1 MPEKN
6 IPHVVIL
13 GGGFAGLRCARALR
27 GVPVRITLIDR
38 SNHHLFQ
45 PLLYQVATASLSP
58 SDIASPIRSIL
69 KRQKNL
75 EVWMGEAVDVD
86 VERRV
91 VLLRDG
97 EVPYDYLVVATGVT
111 HAYFGRD
118 DWAPHAPGLKTVDDA
133 LEIRRRFLLAFETAE
148 READE
153 AARRRLLTFV
163 IVGAGP
169 TGVEL
174 AGAMA
179 EIARQVMPREFRS
192 IDTTTARILLVEG
205 ADRVLPGYA
214 PSLSAKARRQLERL
228 GVEVRTGARVTE
240 IEEGAV
246 WIGDERIEA
255 GNVFWAAGVAASPLG
270 ARLGAEVDRAGRVKV
285 APDLSVP
292 GHPEV
297 FVAGDLAAVEQGGR
311 PVPGVAPA
319 AMQMGRHV
327 ARAIRA
333 DLEGRPRPVFRYF
346 DKGSLATIGR
356 AAAVAE
362 IAGLKLS
369 GLVAWLVWVFVHIL
383 YLIGF
388 RNRLVVMVQWAWA
401 YLMYQRGV
409 RLITGDR
416 TVQLRE
422 PRVVPGLRRPAGEA
436 RRRACGSAHR
446 SSRTAA
452 GSPRRSRARARG
464 SRRRSWW
471 RTFPAERSASP

>member
-27 GVPVRITLIDR
+27 GAPVRITLIDR

-86 VERRV
+86 VDRRV
-91 VLLRDG
+91 VVLRDG

-118 DWAPHAPGLKTVDDA
+118 DWAPYAPGLKTVDDA

-422 PRVVPGLRRPAGEA
+422 PRVVPGLRRPAG
-436 RRRACGSAHR
+436 
-446 SSRTAA
+446 
-452 GSPRRSRARARG
+452 
-464 SRRRSWW
+464 
-471 RTFPAERSASP
+471 

>member
-6 IPHVVIL
+6 TPHVVIL

-27 GVPVRITLIDR
+27 GAPVRITLIDR

-86 VERRV
+86 VDRRV

-179 EIARQVMPREFRS
+179 EIVRQVMPREFRS

-205 ADRVLPGYA
+205 ADRVLPGYP

-240 IEEGAV
+240 IEDDAV

-270 ARLGAEVDRAGRVKV
+270 VRLGAEVDRAGRVKV
-285 APDLSVP
+285 APD
-292 GHPEV
+292 
-297 FVAGDLAAVEQGGR
+297 
-311 PVPGVAPA
+311 
-319 AMQMGRHV
+319 
-327 ARAIRA
+327 
-333 DLEGRPRPVFRYF
+333 
-346 DKGSLATIGR
+346 
-356 AAAVAE
+356 
-362 IAGLKLS
+362 
-369 GLVAWLVWVFVHIL
+369 
-383 YLIGF
+383 
-388 RNRLVVMVQWAWA
+388 
-401 YLMYQRGV
+401 
-409 RLITGDR
+409 
-416 TVQLRE
+416 
-422 PRVVPGLRRPAGEA
+422 
-436 RRRACGSAHR
+436 
-446 SSRTAA
+446 
-452 GSPRRSRARARG
+452 
-464 SRRRSWW
+464 
-471 RTFPAERSASP
+471 

>member
-27 GVPVRITLIDR
+27 GAPVRITLIDR

-69 KRQKNL
+69 KRQTNL

-86 VERRV
+86 VDRRV

-97 EVPYDYLVVATGVT
+97 EIPYDYLVVATGVT

-118 DWAPHAPGLKTVDDA
+118 DWAPHAPGLKTVDNA

-169 TGVEL
+169 TAVEL

-205 ADRVLPGYA
+205 ADRVLPGYP

-255 GNVFWAAGVAASPLG
+255 GNVFWAAGV
-270 ARLGAEVDRAGRVKV
+270 
-285 APDLSVP
+285 
-292 GHPEV
+292 
-297 FVAGDLAAVEQGGR
+297 
-311 PVPGVAPA
+311 
-319 AMQMGRHV
+319 
-327 ARAIRA
+327 
-333 DLEGRPRPVFRYF
+333 
-346 DKGSLATIGR
+346 
-356 AAAVAE
+356 
-362 IAGLKLS
+362 
-369 GLVAWLVWVFVHIL
+369 
-383 YLIGF
+383 
-388 RNRLVVMVQWAWA
+388 
-401 YLMYQRGV
+401 
-409 RLITGDR
+409 
-416 TVQLRE
+416 
-422 PRVVPGLRRPAGEA
+422 
-436 RRRACGSAHR
+436 
-446 SSRTAA
+446 
-452 GSPRRSRARARG
+452 
-464 SRRRSWW
+464 
-471 RTFPAERSASP
+471 

>member
-69 KRQKNL
+69 KRQTNL

-86 VERRV
+86 VDRRV

-97 EVPYDYLVVATGVT
+97 EIPYDYLVVATGVT

-416 TVQLRE
+416 TVQLSE
-422 PRVVPGLRRPAGEA
+422 PRVVPGLRRQAG
-436 RRRACGSAHR
+436 
-446 SSRTAA
+446 
-452 GSPRRSRARARG
+452 
-464 SRRRSWW
+464 
-471 RTFPAERSASP
+471 

>member
-27 GVPVRITLIDR
+27 GAPVRITLIDR

-86 VERRV
+86 VDRRV

-179 EIARQVMPREFRS
+179 EIVRQVMPREFRS

-205 ADRVLPGYA
+205 ADRVLPGYP

-240 IEEGAV
+240 IEDDAV

-270 ARLGAEVDRAGRVKV
+270 VRLGAEVDRAGRVKV

-297 FVAGDLAAVEQGGR
+297 FVAGDLAAVEQDGR

-333 DLEGRPRPVFRYF
+333 DLEGRGRPMFRYF

-369 GLVAWLVWVFVHIL
+369 GLIAWLVWVFIHIL

-388 RNRLVVMVQWAWA
+388 RNRVVVMVQWAWA

-422 PRVVPGLRRPAGEA
+422 PRVVPGLRRQAG
-436 RRRACGSAHR
+436 
-446 SSRTAA
+446 
-452 GSPRRSRARARG
+452 
-464 SRRRSWW
+464 
-471 RTFPAERSASP
+471 

>member
-27 GVPVRITLIDR
+27 GAPVRITLIDR

-86 VERRV
+86 VDRRV
-91 VLLRDG
+91 VVLRDG

-118 DWAPHAPGLKTVDDA
+118 DWAPYAPGLKTVDDA

-192 IDTTTARILLVEG
+192 IDTTMARILLVEG

-422 PRVVPGLRRPAGEA
+422 PRVVPGLRRPAG
-436 RRRACGSAHR
+436 
-446 SSRTAA
+446 
-452 GSPRRSRARARG
+452 
-464 SRRRSWW
+464 
-471 RTFPAERSASP
+471 

>member
-69 KRQKNL
+69 KRQTNL

-86 VERRV
+86 VDRRV

-97 EVPYDYLVVATGVT
+97 EIPYDYLVVATGVT

-246 WIGDERIEA
+246 WIGDERIDA

-297 FVAGDLAAVEQGGR
+297 FVAGDLAAVEQDGR
-311 PVPGVAPA
+311 RVPGVAPA

-416 TVQLRE
+416 TVQLSE
-422 PRVVPGLRRPAGEA
+422 PRVVPGLRRQAG
-436 RRRACGSAHR
+436 
-446 SSRTAA
+446 
-452 GSPRRSRARARG
+452 
-464 SRRRSWW
+464 
-471 RTFPAERSASP
+471 

>member
-27 GVPVRITLIDR
+27 GAPVRITLIDR

-86 VERRV
+86 VDRRV
-91 VLLRDG
+91 VVLRDG

-422 PRVVPGLRRPAGEA
+422 PRVVPGLRRPAG
-436 RRRACGSAHR
+436 
-446 SSRTAA
+446 
-452 GSPRRSRARARG
+452 
-464 SRRRSWW
+464 
-471 RTFPAERSASP
+471 

>member
-27 GVPVRITLIDR
+27 GAPVRITLIDR

-86 VERRV
+86 VDRRV
-91 VLLRDG
+91 VVLRDG

-205 ADRVLPGYA
+205 ADRVLPGYP

-422 PRVVPGLRRPAGEA
+422 PRVVPGLRRPAG
-436 RRRACGSAHR
+436 
-446 SSRTAA
+446 
-452 GSPRRSRARARG
+452 
-464 SRRRSWW
+464 
-471 RTFPAERSASP
+471 

>member
-69 KRQKNL
+69 KRQTNL

-86 VERRV
+86 VDRRV

-97 EVPYDYLVVATGVT
+97 EIPYDYLVVATGVT

-205 ADRVLPGYA
+205 ADRVLPGYP

-422 PRVVPGLRRPAGEA
+422 PRVVPGLRRPAG
-436 RRRACGSAHR
+436 
-446 SSRTAA
+446 
-452 GSPRRSRARARG
+452 
-464 SRRRSWW
+464 
-471 RTFPAERSASP
+471 

>member
-6 IPHVVIL
+6 TPHVVIL

-27 GVPVRITLIDR
+27 GAPVRITLIDR

-86 VERRV
+86 VDRRV

-179 EIARQVMPREFRS
+179 EIVRQVMPREFRS

-205 ADRVLPGYA
+205 ADRVLPGYP

-240 IEEGAV
+240 IEDDAV

-270 ARLGAEVDRAGRVKV
+270 VRLGAEVDRAGRVKV

-297 FVAGDLAAVEQGGR
+297 FVAGDLAAVEQDGR

-333 DLEGRPRPVFRYF
+333 DLEGRGRPMFRYF

-369 GLVAWLVWVFVHIL
+369 GLIAWLVWVFIHIL

-388 RNRLVVMVQWAWA
+388 RNRVVVMVQWAWA
-401 YLMYQRGV
+401 YLMYQRSV

-422 PRVVPGLRRPAGEA
+422 PRVVPGLRRQAG
-436 RRRACGSAHR
+436 
-446 SSRTAA
+446 
-452 GSPRRSRARARG
+452 
-464 SRRRSWW
+464 
-471 RTFPAERSASP
+471 

>member
-69 KRQKNL
+69 KRQTNL

-86 VERRV
+86 VDRRV

-97 EVPYDYLVVATGVT
+97 EIPYDYLVVATGVT

-356 AAAVAE
+356 APAVAE

-416 TVQLRE
+416 TVQLSE
-422 PRVVPGLRRPAGEA
+422 PRVVPGLRRQAG
-436 RRRACGSAHR
+436 
-446 SSRTAA
+446 
-452 GSPRRSRARARG
+452 
-464 SRRRSWW
+464 
-471 RTFPAERSASP
+471 

>member
-1 MPEKN
+1 MPEKT

-27 GVPVRITLIDR
+27 GAPVRVTLIDR

-69 KRQKNL
+69 KRQSNL

-86 VERRV
+86 VERRIV
-91 VLLRDG
+91 RLREGDI
-97 EVPYDYLVVATGVT
+97 PYDYLVVATGVT

-118 DWAPHAPGLKTVDDA
+118 DWAPNAPGLKTVDDA

-179 EIARQVMPREFRS
+179 EIVRQVMPREFRS

-205 ADRVLPGYA
+205 ADRVLPGYP
-214 PSLSAKARRQLERL
+214 PSLSEKARRQLERL

-240 IEEGAV
+240 IGEGAV
-246 WIGDERIEA
+246 WIGDERIDA

-270 ARLGAEVDRAGRVKV
+270 ARLGAETDRAGRVKV

-297 FVAGDLAAVEQGGR
+297 FVAGDLAAVEQDGR

-333 DLEGRPRPVFRYF
+333 DLEGRPRPSFRYF

-362 IAGLKLS
+362 IAGMKLS
-369 GLVAWLVWVFVHIL
+369 GLAAWLVWVFIHIL

-409 RLITGDR
+409 RLITGGR
-416 TVQLRE
+416 TVRLSE
-422 PRVVPGLRRPAGEA
+422 PRMVPGLRGET
-436 RRRACGSAHR
+436 G
-446 SSRTAA
+446 
-452 GSPRRSRARARG
+452 
-464 SRRRSWW
+464 
-471 RTFPAERSASP
+471 